1 MTELKDRIAIVTG
14 GAVGIGAGIAE
25 ELAAQRARVVIADID
40 PAAAE
45 QTIARIAQAGGEAI
59 AIGHDVTNWD
69 SAMRL
74 GAEVVE
80 RFGRIDILVNN
91 AGVSRRA
98 PFDEMSEAE
107 WDRVMDINVKGQFI
121 TSRGV
126 IRAMLQADYGRIIN
140 IGSICSK
147 KGFGAFAH
155 YCASKFAVLGLT
167 QSMAAEYA
175 QTGITVNCV
184 CPGILMTP
192 LHDGI
197 VEQMA
202 AAAGVSVA
210 DAKSNFVG
218 ANVPQGRPQTPADVG
233 RMVAFLA
240 SEKAM
245 NVTGGS
251 YHVDGGCVMD

>member
-1 MTELKDRIAIVTG
+1 MQELKGRIAIVTG

-25 ELAAQRARVVIADID
+25 ELAAQGASVVIADID

-45 QTIARIAQAGGEAI
+45 QTIARISRAGGNATAI
-59 AIGHDVTNWD
+59 EHDVTSWD

-74 GAEVVE
+74 GTQVAE
-80 RFGRIDILVNN
+80 RMGRIDILVNN

-98 PFDEMSEAE
+98 PFDEMSETE
-107 WDRVMDINVKGQFI
+107 WDRVMDINVKGQFL
-121 TSRGV
+121 TARGV
-126 IRAMLQADYGRIIN
+126 IGNMLANDYGRIIN

-175 QTGITVNCV
+175 KTGITVNCV

-218 ANVPQGRPQTPADVG
+218 ANVPQGRAQTPADVA

-240 SEKAM
+240 AENAM
-245 NVTGGS
+245 NLTGGS